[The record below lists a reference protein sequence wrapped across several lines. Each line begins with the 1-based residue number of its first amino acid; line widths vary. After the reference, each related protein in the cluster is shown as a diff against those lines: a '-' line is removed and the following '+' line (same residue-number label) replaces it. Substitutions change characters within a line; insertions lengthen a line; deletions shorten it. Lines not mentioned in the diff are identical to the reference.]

1 MTARAKQPR
10 VPTAATA
17 GIRHLLSIADVARIL
32 DCHPDTVRKLL
43 REGAISTVAYNR
55 RIKFKPAD
63 VEALIERVRLGS
75 ILDPR
80 RDPRSV
86 N

>member
-1 MTARAKQPR
+1 VKTRI
-10 VPTAATA
+10 PTTATA

-32 DCHPDTVRKLL
+32 GCHPEGVRKLL
-43 REGAISTVAYNR
+43 REGAIATACYNR

-63 VEALIERVRLGS
+63 VEALIERVRMGS
-75 ILDPR
+75 IFDPR

-86 N
+86 T